1 MRRSRFSWGMALALA
16 VLLVIPAFIGSIP
29 VAEATPYA
37 PVRVTAASTGVGATT
52 SYTLEFQLQD
62 GQSLKTED
70 TVYLRTCYIEADD
83 YASPGS
89 YNFAGTTATIADAVY
104 SSTTV
109 CQPYDLPGEPPYG
122 TGLSFTIEDEFEAG
136 PGAGVTIEL
145 NNVVNPLV
153 AEREWYWELGIND
166 PEQATFTSISSP
178 LTITRT
184 GVDLYVTYGDGSPL
198 PDDYYLDLTAGEVQ
212 ELKIQLLDQDGKPC
226 KASTNTYLIISEE
239 RGGVQQPGFAPNFYM
254 ENPAENSQAEPIHE
268 GNRPFIPQGEDSVSI
283 WYLSTQ
289 ATGFIEGYSVD
300 GDRDWC
306 FYDDEEVEV
315 AFGIEGDWYWTYL
328 PLRVAPGEP
337 TEIVAKLHEADLYD
351 GNKIRTPD
359 GTDNWGIELPG
370 MIGPGD
376 VGSQDPDRYYI
387 KPNSGYEVSIGLLD
401 LYGNP
406 TAANTERVIK
416 VILIPEEVE
425 FYDEY
430 WNPIGDID
438 LSPGELWTSIYL
450 SYIAEDIQEPVE
462 KTVSFRSQDM
472 IEAEFD
478 IVVESPPSGLAFYV
492 LDRFNPLDSLYETH
506 EGWRVNEAWAWN
518 DLLTP
523 CIVAVI
529 DRWGRPTT
537 WNGAEDLKVALQ
549 GDEGGFCMTAS
560 SGSVPV
566 SNMEITIPKG
576 YTGIGLYYLRP
587 QPSTNPLVDDRL
599 LAAALREGESVAW
612 RPAITRVK
620 LFPHWMRPL
629 SPGWNVVSTPVA
641 LERARFDQF
650 ITDLVLADNGKL
662 LDIPFTQETVEIA
675 YSFDPVLKTWHQ
687 IYRIPDGNGSKSG
700 LWVVQQGSTPDYD
713 ADPVFLFEPMKA
725 IYVKIKAT
733 NLAGVTCYAASTP
746 TGPYASILEPG
757 WNLVGP
763 ALDISYKE
771 DQMIVSMPVDRFIKS
786 VYSNCLQIVS
796 PALGIYNSRPW
807 NFVPDDEWYMDDEDI
822 PHVLAGSGLWM
833 YMGYE
838 SELAGFS
845 YTPVQH
851 LWSMFDWGG
860 IR

>member
-1 MRRSRFSWGMALALA
+1 M
-16 VLLVIPAFIGSIP
+16 IPALIGSIP
-29 VAEATPYA
+29 AAEATPYA
-37 PVRVTAASTGVGATT
+37 PVGVTAASTGVGATT
-52 SYTLEFQLQD
+52 SYTLEFQLQEE
-62 GQSLKTED
+62 QSLNIGD

-109 CQPYDLPGEPPYG
+109 CQPYDLPNEPPYG
-122 TGLSFTIEDEFEAG
+122 TGLSLTIQDEFEAG
-136 PGAGVTIEL
+136 PGADITIEL

-153 AEREWYWELGIND
+153 AEREWYWELVLND
-166 PEQATFTSISSP
+166 DEQRTLTSSP

-184 GVDLYVTYGDGSPL
+184 GVYLYVTYGDGLPL
-198 PDDYYLDLTAGEVQ
+198 PGDYYLDLTAGEVQ
-212 ELKIQLLDQDGKPC
+212 ELKIHLMDQDGRPC
-226 KASTNTYLIISEE
+226 KASKNMYVNIYEE
-239 RGGVQQPGFAPNFYM
+239 RDDVLQPGFAPNFYM

-268 GNRPFIPQGEDSVSI
+268 GNRLFIPQGQDSVPI
-283 WYLSTQ
+283 WYLGTQ
-289 ATGFIEGYSVD
+289 ATGFIEGYD
-300 GDRDWC
+300 DYGDREWR

-337 TEIVAKLHEADLYD
+337 AEIVAQLHETGLYD
-351 GNKIRTPD
+351 GIRIRNPN
-359 GTDNWGIELPG
+359 GTDSWDIELPG
-370 MIGPGD
+370 MFGPGD

-387 KPNSGYEVSIGLLD
+387 KPNSSYKVSIGLLD
-401 LYGNP
+401 SYGNP
-406 TAANTERVIK
+406 TAANTEQVIK
-416 VILIPEEVE
+416 VIFIPEEVE

-478 IVVESPPSGLAFYV
+478 IVVDSPPGGVAIYV
-492 LDRFNPLDSLYETH
+492 LDRFNPWDSLFEFR
-506 EGWRVNEAWAWN
+506 EEWRVGEAWAWN

-523 CIVAVI
+523 CIVAVV
-529 DRWGRPTT
+529 DSAGRPTT

-549 GDEGGFCMTAS
+549 SNEGGFCMTRGL
-560 SGSVPV
+560 GSVPL
-566 SNMEITIPKG
+566 STMEITIPKG

-587 QPSTNPLVDDRL
+587 QPSTNPQDDDL
-599 LAAALREGESVAW
+599 LMAAALREGESAAW
-612 RPAITRVK
+612 RPGMTTVK
-620 LFPHWMRPL
+620 LYPHWVRL
-629 SPGWNVVSTPVA
+629 LTPGWNVVSTPVA
-641 LERARFDQF
+641 LERARFDQV
-650 ITDLVLADNGKL
+650 ITDFIIGMDEVL
-662 LDIPFTQETVEIA
+662 LDIPFTQEVVEVA
-675 YSFDPVLKTWHQ
+675 YSFDPVHKAWHQ
-687 IYRIPDGNGSKSG
+687 IYRVPDGKGPKSG
-700 LWVVQQGSTPDYD
+700 LWVVQQGATPNYNT
-713 ADPVFLFEPMKA
+713 DPVFLFEPLKA

-733 NLAGVTCYAASTP
+733 NLAGVTCYALSTP
-746 TGPYASILEPG
+746 TAPPVITLQPG

-763 ALDISYKE
+763 ALDISYQE
-771 DQMIVSMPVDRFIKS
+771 EQMFVSMPVDRFINS
-786 VYSNCLQIVS
+786 VRSDCLQVVS
-796 PALGIYNSRPW
+796 PALGLVNIVPW
-807 NFVPDDEWYMDDEDI
+807 NFIPGDEWNMDVDDI
-822 PHVLAGSGLWM
+822 PTVTAGGGVWM

-838 SELAGFS
+838 SQLAGFS

-860 IR
+860 RI